1 MLVFSNMWGFQA
13 GLKFGLGML
22 QIKRSSCTSADWVEN
37 RLRQPWGEGL
47 GALGRWEAQH
57 DNQCALTAQKASS
70 VLGCIKNS
78 MASWA
83 REGILPPYSAFA
95 VPNSR
100 TWTCWR
106 KSRGGHNEEQR
117 AGWPLLCRQAETIW
131 FIQSGEEKATGRTL
145 EHLLVPKGDLRE
157 SLRGT
162 LLRAWS
168 DKRSGNI
175 FKLKS
180 LDLVLRRYFCP
191 VRVVRHWSR
200 WPREVGGAPPLEVLK
215 RRLNGALNNLI

>member
-1 MLVFSNMWGFQA
+1 M
-13 GLKFGLGML
+13 
-22 QIKRSSCTSADWVEN
+22 RSSTWQSVCTHSPESQLCPGLYQKQPGQLGKGGNSAP
-37 RLRQPWGEGL
+37 LL
-47 GALGRWEAQH
+47 
-57 DNQCALTAQKASS
+57 CF
-70 VLGCIKNS
+70 CC
-78 MASWA
+78 
-83 REGILPPYSAFA
+83 

-145 EHLLVPKGDLRE
+145 EHLLAPKGDLRE

-168 DKRSGNI
+168 DKRIGNI

-180 LDLVLRRYFCP
+180 LDLVLRGYFCP

-200 WPREVGGAPPLEVLK
+200 SPREVGGAPPLEVLK

>member
-1 MLVFSNMWGFQA
+1 MARCKLNEIPQGQVWGSVHGAGWRMW
-13 GLKFGLGML
+13 LG
-22 QIKRSSCTSADWVEN
+22 A
-37 RLRQPWGEGL
+37 
-47 GALGRWEAQH
+47 ALGRTWGCWWMKSFPWPGH
-57 DNQCALTAQKASS
+57 VKPKKT
-70 VLGCIKNS
+70 VLGCIQS
-78 MASWA
+78 SLSSWA

-180 LDLVLRRYFCP
+180 LDLVLRRYFCS

-200 WPREVGGAPPLEVLK
+200 WPREVGGAPPLEALK